1 MRVKIEKTCPLI
13 QQHIKLLEGNLS
25 LDGKKYR
32 PNLLM
37 RKINHIHCEIKTQP
51 FNLWNWIELLL
62 YSGIILW
69 CRTLSFSNNSI
80 PFYYHHKHMQTYHPS
95 NMLSY
100 DWCSPAETGEYPS
113 DIPTISKPCM
123 CMLRKI
129 FEG

>member
-25 LDGKKYR
+25 LDGKKYQQ
-32 PNLLM
+32 NLLM
-37 RKINHIHCEIKTQP
+37 GKINHIHCEIKTQS

-62 YSGIILW
+62 YLGIILW
-69 CRTLSFSNNSI
+69 CRTLSFSNISI
-80 PFYYHHKHMQTYHPS
+80 LFYHHKHMQTYHPS
-95 NMLSY
+95 NILSH
-100 DWCSPAETGEYPS
+100 DWCFPAETGEYRS